1 MLTDYI
7 LPGTRIELKLSGDSW
22 MYQEEE
28 KKIHISEVYDVVS
41 EDRIDV
47 MMPLEHGKLV
57 LLPINSEYNIAFYS
71 PKGLFQCEAQ
81 VADRYKSNNMY
92 VLSMNLTSSLQKLQR
107 REYYRFSCAI
117 EAEIRVLSEYETMA
131 TRSNPHFE
139 IIQNEAMQK
148 AVIVD
153 ISGGGMRFV
162 SEARY
167 EEGAGVFCKYTLF
180 QNDVQKSY
188 QVTAKILRVKELEN
202 RPDLMEYRIK
212 YTNISRAD
220 REDIIH
226 YIFEEERRI
235 RRK

>member
-7 LPGTRIELKLSGDSW
+7 LPGTRIELKSSGDSW
-22 MYQEEE
+22 MHQDEE
-28 KKIHISEVYDVVS
+28 KKVHISEVYDVVS

-47 MMPLEHGKLV
+47 MMPMEQGKLV
-57 LLPINSEYNIAFYS
+57 LLPINAEYNIAFYS
-71 PKGLFQCEAQ
+71 QKGLFQCEAQ

-92 VLSMNLTSSLQKLQR
+92 VLSMNLTSSLKKLQR

-117 EAEIRVLSEYETMA
+117 EAETRILSEYETMA

-139 IIQNEAMQK
+139 TNQNEEMQK

-162 SEARY
+162 SQARY
-167 EEGAGVFCKYTLF
+167 EEESGVFCKYTLV
-180 QNDVQKSY
+180 QNDIQKQY
-188 QVTAKILRVKELEN
+188 QVTAKILKVKELDN
-202 RPDLMEYRIK
+202 RPDLREYRIK

-235 RRK
+235 IRK